1 MSRGVSSS
9 NRSVTSDGGRRSVD
23 AAALQSDIARRFN
36 LPGAAVKRV
45 KYLAAASS
53 TTVSSGSSRSLTGR
67 VDSHQSCL
75 SCGFV
80 NTSASTTSSPTCINC
95 GVFIRSLREIQPS
108 LAELRGLTK
117 APDAETC
124 HVLTKD
130 EWDSIESKVFGR
142 HECVCPICM
151 ESFKQGH
158 EVLLSCSHMYHR

>member
-1 MSRGVSSS
+1 M
-9 NRSVTSDGGRRSVD
+9 D

-53 TTVSSGSSRSLTGR
+53 TSSGGGSRSQTAR
-67 VDSHQSCL
+67 IDSHQNCL

-80 NTSASTTSSPTCINC
+80 NTSLVTSSSPTCINC
-95 GVFIRSLREIQPS
+95 GVFNQSLHEVQPS

-117 APDAETC
+117 APAAESC
-124 HVLTKD
+124 PVLTKD
-130 EWDSIESKVFGR
+130 EWESIELKVFGR
-142 HECVCPICM
+142 HECICPICM